1 VSDST
6 NTSANSIAGGA
17 HTNNMGGPNGGA
29 PGGGDFI
36 DFYDL
41 LGAQTEATTT
51 ALRRRINELYSEAQN
66 NRDHRNPNKR
76 RQYEALCEL
85 LPYCR
90 IVLLDPDK
98 RARYDR
104 YMEQA
109 KSGQDV
115 PPFENMMDEIAG
127 SVGEVAGDSNEK
139 IGLLGTEG
147 DDNYLP
153 EKAAAASASPD
164 AATARVKPSAK
175 KIQAAQQSAT
185 GSKEAD
191 AITLSGTAGQKRR
204 VSKAAAASLMG
215 SALSVI
221 VFALVC
227 IVSYFVTGNIHDAI
241 LHAAIAG
248 LLTWI
253 VTHLRR
259 GSGGNR
265 ISS

>member
-1 VSDST
+1 MSDST
-6 NTSANSIAGGA
+6 NTSANSIAGSA
-17 HTNNMGGPNGGA
+17 HANNAGA
-29 PGGGDFI
+29 PHGSDFI

-109 KSGQDV
+109 KSGQEV

-127 SVGEVAGDSNEK
+127 SVGEVSGDSSEK

-153 EKAAAASASPD
+153 EKAAATA
-164 AATARVKPSAK
+164 AATAGTTHVKPSAK
-175 KIQAAQQSAT
+175 KMQAAQQSAA
-185 GSKEAD
+185 GKEAD

-241 LHAAIAG
+241 LYAAIAG
-248 LLTWI
+248 LVTWI

-259 GSGGNR
+259 GSDGNRSGGNR